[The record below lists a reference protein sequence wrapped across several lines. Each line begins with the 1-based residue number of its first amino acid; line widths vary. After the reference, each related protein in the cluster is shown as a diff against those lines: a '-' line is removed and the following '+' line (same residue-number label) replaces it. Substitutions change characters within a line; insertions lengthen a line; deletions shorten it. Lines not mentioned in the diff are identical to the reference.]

1 MKKKILSAH
10 NEAIYHLINFRI
22 SQFTLSQKLL
32 KMDYLS
38 FMICS
43 VVGTHIL
50 YKNLLK
56 NKNVDWDE
64 HWKIIRTEAE
74 NVIKNKKKLSIFAI
88 SETLKIPKE
97 SVRRKLLKLVDRKI
111 LNHSTSYGV
120 VPGISMTDVI
130 KPFAKKEIIQLS
142 GFLKALKKHKALDQ
156 VIEIKEKDLE

>member
-22 SQFTLSQKLL
+22 NQFTFSQKLL

-50 YKNLLK
+50 YKNMLK

-64 HWKIIRTEAE
+64 HWKIIRSESE
-74 NVIKNKKKLSIFAI
+74 NVIQNKRKLSIFAI
-88 SETLKIPKE
+88 SEVLKIPKE
-97 SVRRKLLKLVDRKI
+97 SVRRKLLKLVERKI
-111 LNHSTSYGV
+111 LKHSTSYGV
-120 VPGISMTDVI
+120 IPGVNMADVI
-130 KPFAKKEIIQLS
+130 KPFARKEILQLS

>member
-22 SQFTLSQKLL
+22 SQFTLSQKIL

-43 VVGTHIL
+43 VVATHIL
-50 YKNLLK
+50 YKNMLK

-74 NVIKNKKKLSIFAI
+74 HAIQNKRKLSIFAI

-97 SVRRKLLKLVDRKI
+97 SVRRKLLKLVERKI
-111 LNHSTSYGV
+111 LKHSTSYGV
-120 VPGISMTDVI
+120 IPGVNMADVI
-130 KPFAKKEIIQLS
+130 KPCARNEIFQLS
-142 GFLKALKKHKALDQ
+142 GFLKELKKHKALDQ

>member
-1 MKKKILSAH
+1 
-10 NEAIYHLINFRI
+10 
-22 SQFTLSQKLL
+22 
-32 KMDYLS
+32 
-38 FMICS
+38 MICS

-64 HWKIIRTEAE
+64 HWKIIRTESE
-74 NVIKNKKKLSIFAI
+74 NTIKNKKKLSIFAI

-120 VPGISMTDVI
+120 MPGVNMADVI
-130 KPFAKKEIIQLS
+130 KPFARKEIIQLS

-156 VIEIKEKDLE
+156 VIDIKEKDLE

>member
-10 NEAIYHLINFRI
+10 NEAVYHLINFRI
-22 SQFTLSQKLL
+22 NQFTTSKKLL

-43 VVGTHIL
+43 VVATHIL
-50 YKNLLK
+50 YKNMLK

-64 HWKIIRTEAE
+64 HWKIIRTESE
-74 NVIKNKKKLSIFAI
+74 NTIKNKKKLSIFAI

-111 LNHSTSYGV
+111 LNHSTKYGV
-120 VPGISMTDVI
+120 VPGISMTDII
-130 KPFAKKEIIQLS
+130 KPFAKKEIMQLS
-142 GFLKALKKHKALDQ
+142 GFLKALKKHKALEQ
-156 VIEIKEKDLE
+156 VVEIKEKDLE

>member
-22 SQFTLSQKLL
+22 NQFTFSQKLL

-50 YKNLLK
+50 YKNMLK

-64 HWKIIRTEAE
+64 HWKIIRSESE
-74 NVIKNKKKLSIFAI
+74 NVIQNKRKLSIFAI
-88 SETLKIPKE
+88 SEVLKIPKE
-97 SVRRKLLKLVDRKI
+97 SVRRKLLKLVERKI
-111 LNHSTSYGV
+111 LKHSTSYGV
-120 VPGISMTDVI
+120 IPGVNMADVI
-130 KPFAKKEIIQLS
+130 KPFARKEIIQLS

>member
-74 NVIKNKKKLSIFAI
+74 NAIQNKKKLSIFAI

-111 LNHSTSYGV
+111 LNHSTTYGV
-120 VPGISMTDVI
+120 VPGVNMADII
-130 KPFAKKEIIQLS
+130 KPFARKEIIQLS

-156 VIEIKEKDLE
+156 VIDIKEKDLE

>member
-43 VVGTHIL
+43 VVATHIL
-50 YKNLLK
+50 YKDLLE

-64 HWKIIRTEAE
+64 HWKIIRTESE
-74 NVIKNKKKLSIFAI
+74 KTIKNKKKLSIFAI

-111 LNHSTSYGV
+111 LNHSTSLIDYLCR
-120 VPGISMTDVI
+120 P
-130 KPFAKKEIIQLS
+130 LS
-142 GFLKALKKHKALDQ
+142 N
-156 VIEIKEKDLE
+156 

>member
-10 NEAIYHLINFRI
+10 NEAVYHLINFRI
-22 SQFTLSQKLL
+22 NQFTSSQKLL

-43 VVGTHIL
+43 VVATHIL
-50 YKNLLK
+50 YKNMLK

-64 HWKIIRTEAE
+64 HWKIIRTESE
-74 NVIKNKKKLSIFAI
+74 NAIQNKKKLSIFAI

-111 LNHSTSYGV
+111 LNHSTAYGV
-120 VPGISMTDVI
+120 VPGVNMTDII

>member
-22 SQFTLSQKLL
+22 NQFTFSQKLL

-50 YKNLLK
+50 YKNMLK

-64 HWKIIRTEAE
+64 HWKIIRSESE
-74 NVIKNKKKLSIFAI
+74 NVIQNKRKLSIFAI

-97 SVRRKLLKLVDRKI
+97 SVRRKLLKLVERKI
-111 LNHSTSYGV
+111 LKHSTSYGV
-120 VPGISMTDVI
+120 IPGVNMADVI
-130 KPFAKKEIIQLS
+130 KPFARKEIIQLS

-156 VIEIKEKDLE
+156 VIDIKEKDLE

>member
-22 SQFTLSQKLL
+22 NQFTSSQKIL

-43 VVGTHIL
+43 VVATHIL
-50 YKNLLK
+50 YQNMLK

-74 NVIKNKKKLSIFAI
+74 NAIQNKRKLSIFAI
-88 SETLKIPKE
+88 SEALKLPKE
-97 SVRRKLLKLVDRKI
+97 SVRRKLLKLVERKI
-111 LNHSTSYGV
+111 LKHSTSYGV
-120 VPGISMTDVI
+120 IPGVNMADVI
-130 KPFAKKEIIQLS
+130 KPFARKEILQLS
-142 GFLKALKKHKALDQ
+142 GFLKELKKHKALDQ

>member
-64 HWKIIRTEAE
+64 HWKIIRTESE
-74 NVIKNKKKLSIFAI
+74 NTIKNKKKLSIFAI

-97 SVRRKLLKLVDRKI
+97 SVRRKLLKLVERKI
-111 LNHSTSYGV
+111 LNHSTSFGV
-120 VPGISMTDVI
+120 VPGINMADVI

>member
-22 SQFTLSQKLL
+22 NQFTFSQKLL

-50 YKNLLK
+50 YKNMLK

-64 HWKIIRTEAE
+64 HWKIIRTESE
-74 NVIKNKKKLSIFAI
+74 NTIKNKKKLSIFAI

-111 LNHSTSYGV
+111 LNHSTKYGV
-120 VPGISMTDVI
+120 VPGISMTDII

-156 VIEIKEKDLE
+156 IIDIKEKDLE

>member
-10 NEAIYHLINFRI
+10 NEALYHLINFRI
-22 SQFTLSQKLL
+22 NQFTLSQKLL

-64 HWKIIRTEAE
+64 HWKIIRTESE
-74 NVIKNKKKLSIFAI
+74 NTIKNKKKLSIFAI
-88 SETLKIPKE
+88 SEILKTPKE
-97 SVRRKLLKLVDRKI
+97 SVRRKLLKLVERKI

-120 VPGISMTDVI
+120 LPGVNMADVI
-130 KPFAKKEIIQLS
+130 KPFARKEIIQLS

>member
-10 NEAIYHLINFRI
+10 NEAVYHLINFRI
-22 SQFTLSQKLL
+22 NQFTSSQQLL

-43 VVGTHIL
+43 VVATHIL
-50 YKNLLK
+50 YKNMLK
-56 NKNVDWDE
+56 NKNIDWDE
-64 HWKIIRTEAE
+64 HWKIIRTESE
-74 NVIKNKKKLSIFAI
+74 NLIQNKKKLSIFAI

-111 LNHSTSYGV
+111 LNHSTAYGV
-120 VPGISMTDVI
+120 VPGINMADII
-130 KPFAKKEIIQLS
+130 KPFAKKEIMQLS

-156 VIEIKEKDLE
+156 VIDIKDKDLE

>member
-10 NEAIYHLINFRI
+10 NEALYHLINFRI
-22 SQFTLSQKLL
+22 NQFTLSQKLL

-64 HWKIIRTEAE
+64 HWKIIRTESE
-74 NVIKNKKKLSIFAI
+74 NTIKNKKKLSIFAI

-97 SVRRKLLKLVDRKI
+97 SVRRKLLKLVERKI
-111 LNHSTSYGV
+111 LKHSTSYGV
-120 VPGISMTDVI
+120 IPGVNMADVI
-130 KPFAKKEIIQLS
+130 KPFARKEIIQLS
-142 GFLKALKKHKALDQ
+142 GFLKALKKHKALEQ
-156 VIEIKEKDLE
+156 VIDIKEKDLE

>member
-1 MKKKILSAH
+1 MKKKVLTAH

-22 SQFTLSQKLL
+22 SQFTSSQKLL

-43 VVGTHIL
+43 VVATHIL
-50 YKNLLK
+50 YKNMYK

-74 NVIKNKKKLSIFAI
+74 NAIKNKKKLSIFAI

-120 VPGISMTDVI
+120 VPGIGMEEII
-130 KPFAKKEIIQLS
+130 KPFARKEIIQLS

-156 VIEIKEKDLE
+156 VIDIKEKDLE

>member
-1 MKKKILSAH
+1 MKKKVLSAY
-10 NEAIYHLINFRI
+10 NEALYHLINFRI
-22 SQFTLSQKLL
+22 NQFTSSQSLL
-32 KMDYLS
+32 KMDYVS

-43 VVGTHIL
+43 VVATHIL
-50 YKNLLK
+50 YKNMLK

-74 NVIKNKKKLSIFAI
+74 NAIQNKKKLSIFAI

-111 LNHSTSYGV
+111 LNHSTTYGV
-120 VPGISMTDVI
+120 VPGVNMADII
-130 KPFAKKEIIQLS
+130 KPFARKEIIQLS

-156 VIEIKEKDLE
+156 VIDIKEKDLE